1 MIVSA
6 GNQETFT
13 FAKSIGVGLVSSAIN
28 LTKICLFNRPDF
40 ILFIGSAGSYGNHQ
54 IFDIVESKNSSN
66 IEMSFLENFSYTPI
80 DNAVRIDTNLTKSEV
95 VVNSSNYISTNQTLS
110 KEFLQYNVELENM
123 EFFSILSVAKEFEIP
138 AFGIFVVTNYTNED
152 AHNDFLK
159 NHKIA
164 MEKLTQYLIEKN
176 IIKIKAEE

>member
-6 GNQETFT
+6 GKQESFP
-13 FAKSIGVGLVSSAIN
+13 FAKAIGVGLVESAMN
-28 LTKICLFNRPDF
+28 LTKICLFNRPEF
-40 ILFIGSAGSYGNHQ
+40 ILFIGSAGSYGNHN

-66 IEMSFLENFSYTPI
+66 IELSFLQNSAYTPI
-80 DNAVRIDTNLTKSEV
+80 DNAVRIDTALTNSEV
-95 VVNSSNYISTNQTLS
+95 IVNSSNYISTNQILS

-123 EFFSILSVAKEFEIP
+123 EFFSVLSVAKEFEIP
-138 AFGIFVVTNYTNED
+138 AFGIFIVTNYTNED

>member
-28 LTKICLFNRPDF
+28 LTKICLFNRPEF
-40 ILFIGSAGSYGNHQ
+40 ILFIGSAGSYGNHK

-110 KEFLQYNVELENM
+110 KEFLQYNVELRKYGV
-123 EFFSILSVAKEFEIP
+123 FFC
-138 AFGIFVVTNYTNED
+138 
-152 AHNDFLK
+152 
-159 NHKIA
+159 
-164 MEKLTQYLIEKN
+164 
-176 IIKIKAEE
+176 IKCCKRV